1 MRILIA
7 GSSSTIARAIGRQL
21 KAQGEEVFTLSREG
35 SKESEH
41 LCTDLSVEDNIPH
54 IEDFIKNVHPDVIFC
69 CNGLLHNDG
78 GYPEKSLKQLSDAW
92 LQQNLNVNLLCHM
105 HLARAADSL
114 VSRKHPL
121 RWISLSAM
129 VGSIEDNHLG
139 GWYSY
144 RISKAAL
151 NMFIRTLSI
160 EWGRRS
166 PASVVVAQHPGT
178 TVSALS
184 EPFAEGIPE
193 GRIYSAEQTAERLI
207 EVMRSLNQTHHGR
220 LLHWDGRI
228 LPF

>member
-1 MRILIA
+1 
-7 GSSSTIARAIGRQL
+7 
-21 KAQGEEVFTLSREG
+21 
-35 SKESEH
+35 
-41 LCTDLSVEDNIPH
+41 
-54 IEDFIKNVHPDVIFC
+54 
-69 CNGLLHNDG
+69 
-78 GYPEKSLKQLSDAW
+78 
-92 LQQNLNVNLLCHM
+92 
-105 HLARAADSL
+105 
-114 VSRKHPL
+114 
-121 RWISLSAM
+121 M